1 MYDTYLCVETFFW
14 TISCTYMYE
23 ITYSTGTYSINIFGF
38 RVGLW
43 GVWFQFNLK
52 KAGGLGGGVAEF
64 DEGGLKKDKKVKG
77 WLKSNRNKFLGTV
90 GMSLVSSP
98 NNYLTEF
105 LLLSNQD
112 FWFDFFFFEKV
123 WRFQWDPLGFG
134 PSGTTHL
141 S

>member
-1 MYDTYLCVETFFW
+1 MCGDFFLNHLLHLHVRNHIQYRYIQYKYIRIPRRFVGRL
-14 TISCTYMYE
+14 IS
-23 ITYSTGTYSINIFGF
+23 I
-38 RVGLW
+38 
-43 GVWFQFNLK
+43 QFK
-52 KAGGLGGGVAEF
+52 KAGGIGGGIAEF

-112 FWFDFFFFEKV
+112 F
-123 WRFQWDPLGFG
+123 
-134 PSGTTHL
+134 
-141 S
+141 